1 MFHLIFCL
9 FASAFLTS
17 LIKFALWNLGK
28 TWEVKYFLQTKG
40 GDTGM
45 CMYVPRKALQCPDET
60 RKRSG
65 EKRAK
70 EGKQKESG
78 E

>member
-1 MFHLIFCL
+1 
-9 FASAFLTS
+9 
-17 LIKFALWNLGK
+17 
-28 TWEVKYFLQTKG
+28 
-40 GDTGM
+40 
-45 CMYVPRKALQCPDET
+45 MYVPRKALQCPDET

-78 E
+78 EQALKQTLILGIYDLI